1 MSIIHS
7 NLLKDA
13 NGRQNETIERQLVR
27 QFETNEA
34 QQFDLAQLKEANMRQ
49 NETNEAQQAKIEWL
63 IEAVTSSTAGRVANT
78 GAAAQ
83 SDDTG
88 ARKVPEY
95 HLF

>member
-34 QQFDLAQLKEANMRQ
+34 QQFDLSRSAQQQSSREQSAQLKEA
-49 NETNEAQQAKIEWL
+49 I
-63 IEAVTSSTAGRVANT
+63 ISY
-78 GAAAQ
+78 AA
-83 SDDTG
+83 
-88 ARKVPEY
+88 E
-95 HLF
+95 